1 MESKSLPAA
10 VQSVAQHSPLNQ
22 VGATSY
28 RVLVSVQDGLHRG
41 AAFIAA
47 SSESV
52 FLGSSPDCDL
62 VLMDDGVHEKALCLY
77 ERDGFLAADV
87 LASDVWLAG
96 AELPLGV
103 KVFTEPMARLRV
115 GGAALRVEL
124 LRRTHRESDILS
136 GPAQSPVLPNVAPQ
150 RRNWAAFT
158 LAGLMVATAL
168 AVVGGAVN
176 ASARR
181 EAQQEARTLSSVV
194 ESFNALGAQMAVSS
208 ELGGVPR
215 LRGLIA
221 DAPMRER
228 LEGEIRAAGIKV
240 DIQLHDVRQMAES
253 LTRLALLA
261 DRACEAK
268 HLGGGRFQCDAGVAD
283 QRVVSQLT
291 ALAQQVPGVVA
302 LEVRARPPER
312 SPEPVPVVVAAISEP
327 VAPVVVPAPA
337 VARPKLPV
345 IRHIAV
351 GERESFAY
359 DGNGRRLRVGD
370 SVDGAKVINI
380 RFEGVEFVRDKQRY
394 QVGVTPMLTSASSGT
409 TN

>member
-1 MESKSLPAA
+1 VESKSLPAA
-10 VQSVAQHSPLNQ
+10 VQSSAQHSPSNQ
-22 VGATSY
+22 LVATSY

-47 SSESV
+47 PSESV
-52 FLGSSPDCDL
+52 FLGSSADCDL

-77 ERDGFLAADV
+77 EQDGVLAAQV
-87 LASDVWLAG
+87 LTSDVWLDG
-96 AELPLGV
+96 VELPLGV
-103 KVFTEPMARLRV
+103 KLFTQPMARLRV
-115 GGAALRVEL
+115 GGAVLRVEL
-124 LRRTHRESDILS
+124 LRRTHR
-136 GPAQSPVLPNVAPQ
+136 ATSPVSALPQAQVAANIAPQ

-158 LAGLMVATAL
+158 LAGLIVATAL

-181 EAQQEARTLSSVV
+181 GAQQEVRTLNSVV
-194 ESFNALGAQMAVSS
+194 ESFNTLGAQMAVSS
-208 ELGGVPR
+208 EPGGVPR
-215 LRGLIA
+215 LRGLVA

-228 LEGEIRAAGIKV
+228 LESDIRAAGIKV

-261 DRACEAK
+261 DRHCEAK
-268 HLGGGRFQCDAGVAD
+268 HLGGGRFECDAGVAD
-283 QRVVSQLT
+283 PRMVSQLS

-302 LEVRARPPER
+302 LDVRARLPERPPER
-312 SPEPVPVVVAAISEP
+312 VAVAMTTLPEPVPVAAPSP
-327 VAPVVVPAPA
+327 VT
-337 VARPKLPV
+337 ARPRLPV
-345 IRHIAV
+345 IRHVAI

-359 DGNGRRLRVGD
+359 DGNGRKLRVGD
-370 SVDGAKVINI
+370 SVDGAKVTQI

-394 QVGVTPMLTSASSGT
+394 NVVVTPMLTSSSSSS